1 MTSMLTIKDWKSH
14 ARRAMSAT
22 EIVSGLA
29 RLDGWKLDGDGANVA
44 IEKTFR
50 FANYFETIA
59 FVNALALI
67 AHRQDHHP
75 DLSVHYNRCVVRF
88 NTHDVS
94 GISTTDFDCAA
105 QADAL
110 LAG

>member
-1 MTSMLTIKDWKSH
+1 
-14 ARRAMSAT
+14 
-22 EIVSGLA
+22 
-29 RLDGWKLDGDGANVA
+29 
-44 IEKTFR
+44 
-50 FANYFETIA
+50 
-59 FVNALALI
+59 
-67 AHRQDHHP
+67 
-75 DLSVHYNRCVVRF
+75 VRF